1 MLPALLKV
9 EVVTFLK
16 KIIVRNLCI
25 FLNVGKAITS
35 LYSYIAFLEKDFM
48 KIRSAFLNAIADY
61 MLSRL
66 NKQKYT
72 VIVGILARRQMN
84 ASLGALVNSVIRMNE
99 CSQHS

>member
-16 KIIVRNLCI
+16 KIIVRNLRI
-25 FLNVGKAITS
+25 FLNVGKAIGLLC
-35 LYSYIAFLEKDFM
+35 LYTVLLGKDFM
-48 KIRSAFLNAIADY
+48 KIRSVFLNTIANY

-84 ASLGALVNSVIRMNE
+84 ESLGA
-99 CSQHS
+99 

>member
-16 KIIVRNLCI
+16 KIIVRNLRI
-25 FLNVGKAITS
+25 FLNVGKAIGLLC
-35 LYSYIAFLEKDFM
+35 LYTVLLGKDFM
-48 KIRSAFLNAIADY
+48 KIRSVFLNTIANY

-84 ASLGALVNSVIRMNE
+84 ASLGA
-99 CSQHS
+99 